1 MTDKSEGEKASP
13 RAIQQRTHHARRR
26 LLRAL
31 RPRFNR
37 AQIIVALLCFG
48 LGFALVVQVQQNQA
62 ENLGSLRQSELVRLL
77 DEVTNQSNN
86 LASTEREL
94 RRTRDELLSGSD
106 SARTAL
112 EATSEQVTRQAILAG
127 TVPVNGPGV
136 TVKLTDRAGDI
147 DALVLLEVVQELRNA
162 GAEAIDVNGQR
173 LGTSSWFLDSEDG
186 IVLDGSSLESPY
198 EFTAIG
204 ESSTISA
211 ALEMPG
217 GVLTGIRSR
226 GATATLDAEDYVE
239 IDSIREPSD
248 PKFATP
254 ENSS

>member
-1 MTDKSEGEKASP
+1 MADKTENKKVSP

-26 LLRAL
+26 LFRAL

-48 LGFALVVQVQQNQA
+48 LGFALVVQVQQNQS

-94 RRTRDELLSGSD
+94 RRTRDDLLSGSD

-136 TVKLTDRAGDI
+136 VVTLTDRSGDI

-162 GAEAIDVNGQR
+162 GAEAIDLNDQR
-173 LGTSSWFLDSEDG
+173 LGTSSWFLDGDEG
-186 IVLDGSSLESPY
+186 IVLDGVALSSPY

-217 GVLTGIRSR
+217 GVLTGIRGR
-226 GATATLDAEDYVE
+226 GASASLDSEDYVE
-239 IDSIREPSD
+239 ITSIREPSD
-248 PKFATP
+248 PKYATP
-254 ENSS
+254 EQSS